1 MEISLHGKVALITG
15 ASRGIGKAIANSY
28 VQAGAKVMLSSRKEE
43 ALRAT
48 AKEIGGDT
56 EIFAANGGDLEAG
69 QACVM
74 ATIERFG
81 GIDILVNN
89 AGVGIMRKTVEEI
102 TPGEFRQTIETN
114 LFGTYYAC
122 HYAIPM
128 LKRRGGG
135 YIINISS
142 LAGQNPNPGMAA
154 YNASKFGL
162 NGFTEAMMQEVRHDN
177 IKVSYICPGSV
188 NTEFGGDSVSDEK
201 AWQIQPD
208 DIAQIVID
216 LLSME
221 SRTLPS
227 KVEVRPSRPPVKQ

>member
-1 MEISLHGKVALITG
+1 MSLKDKTALVTG
-15 ASRGIGKAIANSY
+15 ASKGIGFAIAKRL
-28 VQAGAKVMLSSRKEE
+28 VEGGARVYICARDREEVEAAVARLS
-43 ALRAT
+43 
-48 AKEIGGDT
+48 EIGEAYGKVCDVRD
-56 EIFAANGGDLEAG
+56 EEQVKRLLESCESRLVG
-69 QACVM
+69 
-74 ATIERFG
+74 F
-81 GIDILVNN
+81 DILVNN

-102 TPGEFRQTIETN
+102 TPDEFRQTIETN
-114 LFGTYYAC
+114 LLGTYYAC

-128 LKRRGGG
+128 LNRRGGG

-142 LAGQNPNPGMAA
+142 LAGQNPHPGMAA

-177 IKVSYICPGSV
+177 VKVSYICPGSV

-208 DIAQIVID
+208 DIAQIVVD
-216 LLSME
+216 LLAME
-221 SRTLPS
+221 PRTLPS